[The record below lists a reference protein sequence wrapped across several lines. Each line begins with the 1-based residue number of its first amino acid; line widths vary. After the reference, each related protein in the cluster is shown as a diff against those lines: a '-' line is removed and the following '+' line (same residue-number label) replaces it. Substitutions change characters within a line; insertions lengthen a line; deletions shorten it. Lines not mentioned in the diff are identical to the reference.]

1 MQSGNVALVEAH
13 VDYERLI
20 DDAVRRIRSMLPHH
34 TIAECRDIVEVE
46 LAQMLAARVD
56 EQTRLWCIDR

>member
-1 MQSGNVALVEAH
+1 VTLVDAH

-20 DDAVRRIRSMLPHH
+20 DDAVSRIRPMLPNF
-34 TIAECRDIVEVE
+34 TVAECRDLVEDE

-56 EQTRLWCIDR
+56 ERTRLWFIHR

>member
-1 MQSGNVALVEAH
+1 VTLANAH

-20 DDAVRRIRSMLPHH
+20 DDAVQRIRTMLPNF
-34 TIAECRDIVEVE
+34 TVAECRDIVEAE
-46 LAQMLAARVD
+46 LTQILVARVD

>member
-1 MQSGNVALVEAH
+1 MPSCNVALVEAD

-20 DDAVRRIRSMLPHH
+20 DDAVRRIRPMLPEHMV
-34 TIAECRDIVEVE
+34 AECRDIVEDE

-56 EQTRLWCIDR
+56 E